1 MLVAVDT
8 SVLVAGALQ
17 HHPFHARAWVW
28 QQAIHRGEIQA
39 MVSAHALAE
48 LYSVLTKVPDGLSP
62 PEARVVIATLSSQ
75 VNVIAPSPQTYLS
88 AIERCSSRSLQSG
101 AVYDALHLV
110 EAERAGADV
119 LLTFNPKDFQRLA
132 EFDKPRVL
140 VPPDPPSV
148 EVTLE

>member
-1 MLVAVDT
+1 
-8 SVLVAGALQ
+8 
-17 HHPFHARAWVW
+17 
-28 QQAIHRGEIQA
+28 
-39 MVSAHALAE
+39 
-48 LYSVLTKVPDGLSP
+48 
-62 PEARVVIATLSSQ
+62 
-75 VNVIAPSPQTYLS
+75 
-88 AIERCSSRSLQSG
+88 
-101 AVYDALHLV
+101 V